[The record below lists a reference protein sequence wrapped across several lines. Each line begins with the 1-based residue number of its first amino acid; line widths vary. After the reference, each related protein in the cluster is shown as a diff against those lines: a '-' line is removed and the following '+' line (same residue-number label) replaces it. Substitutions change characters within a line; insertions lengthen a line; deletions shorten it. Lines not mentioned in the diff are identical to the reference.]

1 MTKRLLFF
9 TLTCILLAS
18 CQSYKKVPYLQD
30 PGEAQRAV
38 AEAKLYDAR
47 ILPKDLLTIEPPADG
62 DWGKVWA
69 SMESGSEQAGKSD
82 QAKRV
87 GHGILG
93 VRLIWMVHHTPSV
106 AA

>member
-47 ILPKDLLTIEPPADG
+47 ILPKDLLTSVVSVSYTHLDVYKRQDLRTTVRRMPRP
-62 DWGKVWA
+62 
-69 SMESGSEQAGKSD
+69 SGS
-82 QAKRV
+82 
-87 GHGILG
+87 
-93 VRLIWMVHHTPSV
+93 
-106 AA
+106 

>member
-47 ILPKDLLTIEPPADG
+47 ILPKDLLTTLY
-62 DWGKVWA
+62 
-69 SMESGSEQAGKSD
+69 
-82 QAKRV
+82 R
-87 GHGILG
+87 
-93 VRLIWMVHHTPSV
+93 
-106 AA
+106 AAIRNWQNRST

>member
-47 ILPKDLLTIEPPADG
+47 ILPKDLLTIVVSCSDPELAEPVQPDRIPPLSAITT
-62 DWGKVWA
+62 K
-69 SMESGSEQAGKSD
+69 
-82 QAKRV
+82 KRLD
-87 GHGILG
+87 HARTRPRYLDE
-93 VRLIWMVHHTPSV
+93 
-106 AA
+106 

>member
-38 AEAKLYDAR
+38 AEAKL
-47 ILPKDLLTIEPPADG
+47 
-62 DWGKVWA
+62 
-69 SMESGSEQAGKSD
+69 
-82 QAKRV
+82 
-87 GHGILG
+87 
-93 VRLIWMVHHTPSV
+93 
-106 AA
+106 